1 MHSFYAGMGGFVFD
15 MDSPDMKDGP
25 SFMPKLGRLHVTPRG
40 IQLLANCGLLPQ
52 ISKKAIADKN
62 KTDGA
67 GKLFCCIQVG
77 WMLFQTVTRLAVGL
91 PISPLEV
98 NTIGHVFCALLN
110 FLLWWSKPRW
120 IREPTVLHGEWTR
133 PLCAFMYMCSQVSE
147 EEKRD
152 RDILRDFGVKS
163 EISRVLYVPTSSR
176 RSPGKEHR
184 PMPPESTVELQN
196 QLQNETLDVI
206 SSSAAAKTWR
216 SDMPSEKGS
225 IIPRT
230 VLRRGTFSHEIP
242 EPRMA
247 PDTSDDTTT
256 TMRQI
261 RWSLACEAIG
271 RYDCIRDRLEHVEY
285 DEDEI
290 RYHEALRLY
299 PEMPQ
304 KIRQKFKRGC
314 LPNEP
319 SNGPYSEALTC
330 VAEELV
336 IDQPRNWPGD
346 DLVRHMQGHL
356 MGVILW
362 TASMA
367 YGAVHV
373 AAWYE
378 QFPTEIESWF
388 WRMSAVYIIFSGV
401 LWSLLNLMG
410 HFSGSVWWYWYDILA
425 GNERR
430 VSHIVIY
437 ILCCIG
443 GTLYIIA
450 RVYLVA
456 EAFLSL
462 RALPESA
469 YQSPSWVLAIP
480 HL

>member
-1 MHSFYAGMGGFVFD
+1 MGGFVFD
-15 MDSPDMKDGP
+15 MDSPDMRDDP
-25 SFMPKLGRLHVTPRG
+25 SFIPHWKRLHVTPRG
-40 IQLLANCGLLPQ
+40 IQMLAKCGLLPQ
-52 ISKKAIADKN
+52 TSKKTIADKN

-67 GKLFCCIQVG
+67 GKMVCCIQVG
-77 WMLFQTVTRLAVGL
+77 WMLFQTATRLAIGL
-91 PISPLEV
+91 PISPLEI

-120 IREPTVLHGEWTR
+120 IREPTILRGEWTR

-147 EEKRD
+147 EEKKD

-163 EISRVLYVPTSSR
+163 EISRVLYIPAGSRSSSR
-176 RSPGKEHR
+176 ENKQAT
-184 PMPPESTVELQN
+184 PPEFPV
-196 QLQNETLDVI
+196 QLQNELRAKSLDVVP
-206 SSSAAAKTWR
+206 SSAAAQTWR
-216 SDMPSEKGS
+216 ADTSSQKGS

-230 VLRRGTFSHEIP
+230 VLRRGTFSHEISQP
-242 EPRMA
+242 MEA
-247 PDTSDDTTT
+247 TDTSDDAAAVL
-256 TMRQI
+256 RQV
-261 RWSLACEAIG
+261 RWSLACQAIEN
-271 RYDCIRDRLEHVEY
+271 YDCIKDRLEHVEY

-290 RYHEALRLY
+290 RYREALRLY

-304 KIRQKFKRGC
+304 KIRKKFKRGC

-319 SNGPYSEALTC
+319 SNRPNPGALAC

-367 YGAVHV
+367 YGAVHA

-378 QFPTEIESWF
+378 HFPTEIESWF
-388 WRMSAVYIIFSGV
+388 WRMSAVYIVFSGI

-425 GNERR
+425 GHERR
-430 VSHIVIY
+430 PSHVVIY

-456 EAFLSL
+456 ESFVSL
-462 RALPESA
+462 RALPEST